1 MHTVPFRRF
10 LLHRTRLLCEV
21 LKNSMVTWTQ
31 PTSSLIHSHNLFL
44 PPPLMS
50 QSSSHTKTN
59 TDTLFVFFLPNSC
72 DISFQGLIF
81 LYISLNPLLSIS
93 SYHFPWLLDSKIET
107 FVTKDNEDYKFR
119 GLLIT
124 HLGFVSLYDAMA
136 LIEALYD
143 ILEHPSSMLG
153 VRTETV
159 GFLGPLWI
167 SFLIGLIIGWSWKPK
182 WVTRESDK
190 LASCVSKI
198 LESSLP
204 SSPCRFL
211 MSPLKSFGSF
221 SQWNSFLVRSSNCE
235 ASWVVDNN
243 NNLEHQKPSHVPP
256 TEYED
261 CRYEPLSQSV

>member
-1 MHTVPFRRF
+1 M
-10 LLHRTRLLCEV
+10 
-21 LKNSMVTWTQ
+21 WY
-31 PTSSLIHSHNLFL
+31 
-44 PPPLMS
+44 
-50 QSSSHTKTN
+50 
-59 TDTLFVFFLPNSC
+59 FFSGF
-72 DISFQGLIF
+72 DIS
-81 LYISLNPLLSIS
+81 LYFFKPFVVYLLS
-93 SYHFPWLLDSKIET
+93 YQFPWLLDSKIET